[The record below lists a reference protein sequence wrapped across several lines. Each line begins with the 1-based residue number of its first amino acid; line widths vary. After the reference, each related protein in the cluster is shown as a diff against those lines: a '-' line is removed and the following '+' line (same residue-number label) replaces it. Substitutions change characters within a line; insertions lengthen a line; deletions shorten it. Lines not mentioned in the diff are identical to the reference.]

1 MRVRAEQKQRSAQ
14 KQGEVSES
22 GGDAAEKREREEAK
36 QKQGVGKY
44 GGERRREPVAMA
56 VIRLPT

>member
-1 MRVRAEQKQRSAQ
+1 MRAEGTRQRR
-14 KQGEVSES
+14 E
-22 GGDAAEKREREEAK
+22 REREEAK

-44 GGERRREPVAMA
+44 GGGRRREPVAMA

>member
-1 MRVRAEQKQRSAQ
+1 MRVRAEQKQRSTQ
-14 KQGEVSES
+14 KREVNES
-22 GGDAAEKREREEAK
+22 RGAEVEEREREGAE

-44 GGERRREPVAMA
+44 GGGRGREPADMV